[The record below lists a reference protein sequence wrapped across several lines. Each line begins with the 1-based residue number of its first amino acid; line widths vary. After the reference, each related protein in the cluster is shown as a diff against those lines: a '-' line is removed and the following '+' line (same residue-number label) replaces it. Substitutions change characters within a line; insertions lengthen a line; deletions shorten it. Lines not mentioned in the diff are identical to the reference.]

1 MGRDDLKDD
10 NRSIG
15 GAERAMNAEFLQ
27 PIIEKWLSKL
37 TRDQAVAYLN
47 KAGVPTG
54 PVYNADDIFQDPQV
68 KAREMLM
75 KIDDPEVGEFEFCR
89 TPIHLSETP
98 TLPNQPAPNLG
109 SDTAS
114 ILLDILDYDQD
125 RIKILEKKHVI
136 GVN

>member
-47 KAGVPTG
+47 KAGQNSFSPLLR
-54 PVYNADDIFQDPQV
+54 N
-68 KAREMLM
+68 
-75 KIDDPEVGEFEFCR
+75 
-89 TPIHLSETP
+89 
-98 TLPNQPAPNLG
+98 G
-109 SDTAS
+109 S
-114 ILLDILDYDQD
+114 Q
-125 RIKILEKKHVI
+125 
-136 GVN
+136 N